1 MNYFLIAHRKIFHS
15 QAVTLRYVFIYLFI
29 YFCHCRH
36 ILEKLS
42 LQLLDSLSPQAD
54 LPGP

>member
-29 YFCHCRH
+29 FVTAGTFWRN
-36 ILEKLS
+36 
-42 LQLLDSLSPQAD
+42 
-54 LPGP
+54 